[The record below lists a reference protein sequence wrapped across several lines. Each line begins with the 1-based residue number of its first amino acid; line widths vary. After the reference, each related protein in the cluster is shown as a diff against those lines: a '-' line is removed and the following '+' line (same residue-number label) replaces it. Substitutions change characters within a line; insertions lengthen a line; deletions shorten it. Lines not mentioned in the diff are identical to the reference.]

1 MIKIYILYQD
11 KETCIQGTNNEKMLN
26 IFKKFYNN
34 IGKHDANS
42 LIFLYN
48 GNLVNEELTFEQ
60 VANNID
66 RNRSIMKL
74 IAFEPEISDEK
85 NKLKKSNQI
94 ICPTCREL
102 AQIKLK
108 NHKISIY
115 GCKNN
120 HKIEDLNIN
129 EFETS
134 QLIDESKIICDKCKE
149 KNKAEIKDN
158 KFYICN
164 TCNLNFCPLCKTKHD
179 KTHNIIDYESKY
191 FICGIHN
198 ERYGSFCKTCNKNI
212 CVECEEDH
220 DDHDFISYG
229 KLFIKKND
237 LENKLKEFKL
247 SIEKFK
253 EDIEGIKAILQNVID
268 YFEKFYKLNDELVH
282 NNYIKNR
289 NYQALNN
296 IKEFYNEDIS
306 KKLVNFTYTKNYFQK
321 ITQIFKLYN
330 YLFKKELNIESQSQS
345 GEQEKLPTINEGN
358 MKNSNEGE
366 QLMTVIFISE
376 DQKVHYSFICKKTD
390 KFQDLESKLYKIY
403 PEYSKTDNHFVVN
416 GRTITKSKNLD
427 ENEVKNSDIITLY
440 HDKLKK

>member
-1 MIKIYILYQD
+1 MIKIYIYYKD
-11 KETCIQGTNNEKMLN
+11 IEVCIQDTNNNKMGN
-26 IFKKFYNN
+26 IFKRFYNRIEKN
-34 IGKHDANS
+34 DAHS
-42 LIFLYN
+42 LEYLYN
-48 GNLVNEELTFEQ
+48 GNIVNEELTFEQ
-60 VANNID
+60 LANYED
-66 RNRSIMKL
+66 RRTNQMKL
-74 IAFEPEISDEK
+74 IAYVPQILEEK
-85 NKLKKSNQI
+85 NKIKKSNQI
-94 ICPTCREL
+94 ICPTCGEL

-108 NHKISIY
+108 NYKISIY

-120 HKIEDLNIN
+120 HKIDDLNIN

-134 QLIDESKIICDKCKE
+134 QLIDESKIICDICKE
-149 KNKAEIKDN
+149 KNKAETMN
-158 KFYICN
+158 NQFYICK
-164 TCNLNFCPLCKTKHD
+164 TCNLISCPLCKYSHF
-179 KTHNIIDYESKY
+179 KTHNIIDYDTKF
-191 FICGIHN
+191 FICDIHN
-198 ERYGSFCKTCNKNI
+198 EIYGSYCKTCNKNLCI
-212 CVECEEDH
+212 LCEEDH

-253 EDIEGIKAILQNVID
+253 KDIEGIKAILQNVID

-330 YLFKKELNIESQSQS
+330 YLFKKEINIDAQSE
-345 GEQEKLPTINEGN
+345 EQEKLPNINEGI

-376 DQKVHYSFICKKTD
+376 DQKVHYSFICKKID

-403 PEYSKTDNHFVVN
+403 PEYSQTDNHFAVN

-427 ENEVKNSDIITLY
+427 DNGIKNSAIITLY
-440 HDKLKK
+440 CDKLKK

>member
-1 MIKIYILYQD
+1 MIKIYIDYQD
-11 KETCIQGTNNEKMLN
+11 KKECIQGTNNDKMLD
-26 IFKKFYNN
+26 IFKKFYKI

-42 LIFLYN
+42 LQFLYN
-48 GNLVNEELTFEQ
+48 GNKVDEELTVKQVINNEDRKRNEMKILVNEL
-60 VANNID
+60 
-66 RNRSIMKL
+66 
-74 IAFEPEISDEK
+74 EISNKK

-94 ICPTCREL
+94 ICPTCGEL
-102 AQIKLK
+102 AHIKLK
-108 NHKISIY
+108 NYKISIC

-120 HKIEDLNIN
+120 HKIDDLNIN

-134 QLIDESKIICDKCKE
+134 QLIDESKIICDICKIE
-149 KNKAEIKDN
+149 NKATTYN
-158 KFYICN
+158 NLFYTCSI
-164 TCNLNFCPLCKTKHD
+164 CNLNFCPLCKKMHD
-179 KTHNIIDYESKY
+179 KTHNTIDYDNKY

-198 ERYGSFCKTCNKNI
+198 ERYGSYCKTCNKNI

-237 LENKLKEFKL
+237 LENKLKELKL

-253 EDIEGIKAILQNVID
+253 EHIEGIKTILQNVID
-268 YFEKFYKLNDELVH
+268 YFDKVYKLNDELVH
-282 NNYIKNR
+282 SDYMKNR
-289 NYQALNN
+289 NYQVLNN

-306 KKLVNFTYTKNYFQK
+306 KKLVNFTYTKNYFQR
-321 ITQIFKLYN
+321 ITQIFNLYN
-330 YLFKKELNIESQSQS
+330 NLFKKELDIETQS
-345 GEQEKLPTINEGN
+345 GEQEKLTNINEGK
-358 MKNSNEGE
+358 MKNNDEGE

-403 PEYSKTDNHFVVN
+403 PEYSKTDNHFAVN

-427 ENEVKNSDIITLY
+427 ENEIKNSDIITLY
-440 HDKLKK
+440 HDKLKN